1 MVQMVT
7 NSPANAGD
15 LRGAGWSSG
24 LRRSPGE
31 GNGNPLWYFPGESH
45 GQRNLVGHSPWR
57 CKESDTTEATWHTAH
72 MHIYMG
78 FLGGGSGKEPACQCR
93 RHKRCRLEPWVGRSL
108 EECRQLTPVF
118 LPGGSHGHRSLWAI
132 VHRVTKSWTQLRDLV
147 CLLTYVYVYYD
158 SEKREKIASYFSV
171 LKSFMYILCSPSLFC
186 ECLDLLILVGLCR

>member
-1 MVQMVT
+1 MVT

-31 GNGNPLWYFPGESH
+31 GNGNPLWYFPGESR

-93 RHKRCRLEPWVGRSL
+93 RHKRCRLEPWVGRSPG
-108 EECRQLTPVF
+108 EENGNLLQYSCLGNPMDRGAQQATVHRITRVEKDLVTKQQQLTLNTAP
-118 LPGGSHGHRSLWAI
+118 P
-132 VHRVTKSWTQLRDLV
+132 
-147 CLLTYVYVYYD
+147 
-158 SEKREKIASYFSV
+158 SV
-171 LKSFMYILCSPSLFC
+171 WSITC
-186 ECLDLLILVGLCR
+186 